1 MAMLQTP
8 PTSAFTIR
16 QAMPSDTEALVALL
30 HDSFRTTWEPVVT
43 PAAARAYWE
52 SDRAARYVAEMGS
65 EFRVAVGTD
74 VVAGMVHWRGDFVHA
89 LHVLSA
95 WRRRG
100 VATRL
105 MDEAEARIAE
115 AGHAAVR
122 LETDTFNHASQAL
135 YRSRGYGEVDRYPD
149 TEWAS
154 GLTTLLL
161 RKAL

>member
-16 QAMPSDTEALVALL
+16 QVMPSDTEALVALL

-43 PAAARAYWE
+43 PAAAKAYWE
-52 SDRAARYVAEMGS
+52 SDRARCYVVEMGF
-65 EFRVAVGTD
+65 EFRVALGAD
-74 VVAGMVHWRGDFVHA
+74 ILAGMMHWRGDFVHA

-115 AGHAAVR
+115 AGDPAAR
-122 LETDTFNHASQAL
+122 LETDTFNHASQAF
-135 YRSRGYGEVDRYPD
+135 YRSRSYREVHRYPD

-161 RKAL
+161 RKVL

>member
-1 MAMLQTP
+1 MIEMPQAG
-8 PTSAFTIR
+8 AITIR
-16 QAMPSDTEALVALL
+16 QAIPSDTEALVALL
-30 HDSFRTTWEPVVT
+30 HDSFCTTWEPVVT
-43 PAAARAYWE
+43 PAAAQAYWE
-52 SDRAARYVAEMGS
+52 SDRARRYVVEIGS
-65 EFRVAVGTD
+65 EFRVAASGD

-105 MDEAEARIAE
+105 MDEAEARIAG
-115 AGHAAVR
+115 AGHPAVR
-122 LETDTFNHASQAL
+122 LETDTFNHASQAF
-135 YRSRGYGEVDRYPD
+135 YRSRGYLEADWYPD

-161 RKAL
+161 RKPF